1 MNTVLK
7 KAGIVVATVA
17 AGLLAVSPLAFAGD
31 YKGDDNKK
39 SHHKSHKKKAND
51 GSCNPDNQVEGK
63 GGGILSG
70 NAIQAVQIQDLI
82 CNTNALNDLVSV
94 ISPHKNT
101 YNQG

>member
-1 MNTVLK
+1 VLK

-39 SHHKSHKKKAND
+39 SHHKSHKKKAAKNE
-51 GSCNPDNQVEGK
+51 GSCNPDNTVEGK

-94 ISPHKNT
+94 ISPHKNE